1 MRDRLEL
8 FGGRLEILSAPG
20 QGTLV
25 SADSA
30 PPGGAMTRRVRV
42 LVADDHTIVR
52 QGLVSL
58 LAESGECEVVAEAA
72 DGLEAVEKALA
83 TRPDVAILDLSMPRL
98 SGLEAVRRIHEALP
112 QTRVLVLTVH
122 EEEEYVLPLVRA
134 GASGYLI
141 KDSAV
146 AELLAAVRALHAGQ
160 GYFGPQAARVLAEQ
174 YRHPERTAGRSLR
187 HPLPARARGL
197 PPRGRRP
204 HHQGDRPRPRH
215 QRQDR
220 RQPPLPPDG
229 EARTSTTPP
238 SWSATPP
245 GGGCSTDRLSL
256 SPGERAGERGSDQL

>member
-1 MRDRLEL
+1 
-8 FGGRLEILSAPG
+8 
-20 QGTLV
+20 
-25 SADSA
+25 
-30 PPGGAMTRRVRV
+30 MTGRVRV

-52 QGLVSL
+52 KGLVSL

-83 TRPDVAILDLSMPRL
+83 TRPEVAILDLSMPRL
-98 SGLEAVRRIHEALP
+98 TGLEAVRRIHEALP

-174 YRHPERTAGRSLR
+174 YRRPQGAADDPYGDLSPREREVFHLVVEGRTTKEIARTLGISVKTADNHRYRLMEKLDVHNTAELVR
-187 HPLPARARGL
+187 YAARRGL
-197 PPRGRRP
+197 
-204 HHQGDRPRPRH
+204 
-215 QRQDR
+215 
-220 RQPPLPPDG
+220 L
-229 EARTSTTPP
+229 A
-238 SWSATPP
+238 
-245 GGGCSTDRLSL
+245 
-256 SPGERAGERGSDQL
+256 